1 MSLKIKNN
9 LITGAEVEL
18 SPNSSD
24 RHDEIDLIVLHCI
37 SLPEGQYANNYPKD
51 LFLNKLDFKNTIK
64 EILNKFEIEDLH
76 ITEPPIDEVIGKILL
91 NKK

>member
-9 LITGAEVEL
+9 LIAGAEVEL

-37 SLPEGQYANNYPKD
+37 SLPGVNMP
-51 LFLNKLDFKNTIK
+51 I
-64 EILNKFEIEDLH
+64 
-76 ITEPPIDEVIGKILL
+76 ITQKTYF
-91 NKK
+91 